1 MKYEVGSGM
10 WEVIVVKLGGSAI
23 TDKKSPVPKLRA
35 GTLRRLAA
43 EIAEFLKSS
52 RQAGRKVI
60 IVHGAGSFGHPL
72 AKKYRLS
79 EGAVEGIADVQKKGF
94 ALTQASVR
102 LLNVRVMAALQDAGV
117 NAVSVPPGT
126 ILKCKGGKIGKFDA
140 KKFSDYLGAGF
151 VPVTFGDA
159 ILDEKKR
166 FCICSGDLLA
176 EELARKFKPEKVVFV
191 ADVDGIFD
199 RDPRD
204 SDAKLLKEI
213 KCGEMQGSILPEFG
227 ARGPGFGA
235 RPESRIPNPDSRI
248 LECIDV
254 TGGMKGKLESVRRI
268 AAHGVPVFVL
278 NGRKPGRL
286 LKALLGEKTICTKF
300 VP

>member
-213 KCGEMQGSILPEFG
+213 KCGEMPSG
-227 ARGPGFGA
+227 AGGA
-235 RPESRIPNPDSRI
+235 HG
-248 LECIDV
+248 CIDV

>member
-1 MKYEVGSGM
+1 LKYEVGSGM

-213 KCGEMQGSILPEFG
+213 KCGEMPSG
-227 ARGPGFGA
+227 AGGA
-235 RPESRIPNPDSRI
+235 HG
-248 LECIDV
+248 CIDV